1 MVDENRVKLMTKL
14 TIYEEKQTHKAIA
27 MSRFYKRDYVRSN
40 VLRTWVACTVV
51 YWAVFAAYIYM
62 HFEDVLAKINEYDYF
77 DIMYKLLAGYVIF
90 CAAYFVFSSLVYG
103 YRYEKVKSG
112 LAEYNGNLKKL
123 IAIDSGEEPLVK
135 VVDDSA
141 IVSEE
146 VNTNHNDAKHQR
158 LKVNRTELMR
168 KQQKLEEEKKEQ
180 EIIEN
185 VRKRNE
191 RVAEKNEIL
200 SRQQREAEEDKRRI
214 RERRLQL
221 EREQMERLRT
231 ERLRR
236 MQEMNRQN
244 HTYND
249 ESGDGEGGE
258 R

>member
-14 TIYEEKQTHKAIA
+14 TIYEDKQMHKAIA

-40 VLRTWVACTVV
+40 VLRTWFATTVV
-51 YWAVFAAYIYM
+51 YWSVFAAYIYM

-77 DIMYKLLAGYVIF
+77 DIMYRLLAGYAFF
-90 CAAYFVFSSLVYG
+90 CAIYFVFSSLVYG
-103 YRYEKVKSG
+103 YRYEKAKQG
-112 LAEYNGNLKKL
+112 LAEYNGNLKRL
-123 IAIDSGEEPLVK
+123 IAIDSGEEP
-135 VVDDSA
+135 VVRVLDDNA
-141 IVSEE
+141 RVSEE
-146 VNTNHNDAKHQR
+146 INTERMGANQR
-158 LKVNRTELMR
+158 LRVNKMELMR
-168 KQQKLEEEKKEQ
+168 KQQMLEEEKKEQ

-191 RVAEKNEIL
+191 RVAAKNEIL

-221 EREQMERLRT
+221 EREQMERLRN

-249 ESGDGEGGE
+249 ESDDGEGGE
-258 R
+258 I